1 MLCYCP
7 ACTRR
12 LAPAFPRR
20 ACHCPSS
27 QPMPAAHLPLPPRCY
42 AIAPEERAALC
53 HKAASYCA
61 KLLKRVDQCQA
72 VLACSHLHWQPEKEV
87 GGWAGEDILWAGEH
101 IGSFL
106 WVQGLLLY
114 GLL

>member
-1 MLCYCP
+1 
-7 ACTRR
+7 
-12 LAPAFPRR
+12 
-20 ACHCPSS
+20 
-27 QPMPAAHLPLPPRCY
+27 MPAAHLPVPPRCY

-87 GGWAGEDILWAGEH
+87 GGWAGEDILW
-101 IGSFL
+101 
-106 WVQGLLLY
+106 VQGSLRVEGCCRFDTNVTEAVALCCAQ
-114 GLL
+114 